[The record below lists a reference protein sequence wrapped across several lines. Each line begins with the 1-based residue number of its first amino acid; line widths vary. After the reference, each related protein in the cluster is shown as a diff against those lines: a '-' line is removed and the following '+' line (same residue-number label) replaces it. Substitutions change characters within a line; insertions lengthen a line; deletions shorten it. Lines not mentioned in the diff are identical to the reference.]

1 MFFPTHAI
9 RPASTLN
16 ELLAHHDQQFIYCAY
31 QTLLKRDPDTEGLVH
46 YLEQLRMGCSK
57 IQILWQLRMS
67 KEGRAHV
74 SSLPGLDNVLQR
86 YQRGQYPFIGWLFR
100 KLDNTE
106 GNHPIERR
114 LRAIEQQIFLNNAQ
128 LANVAM
134 EQFHATKQQENT
146 NFSTPK
152 HRLKL
157 AYISPLPPE
166 RSGIADYSAELLPE
180 LSRYYEIDVIVEQ
193 ETITDPWIKAN
204 CLVRDSNWFVMH
216 SHLYDRVLYHFG
228 NSQYHQ
234 HMFGLLEQITG
245 VVVLHDF
252 FLSGIVAHMDLNGL
266 NPDSWAR
273 ELYHAHGYQAVR
285 ERFHTQGAVDPR
297 WTYPCNKTVLENAQG
312 VIVHSVSSQ
321 RLARQWLGKIF
332 ASDWS
337 VIPLLRVPITT
348 KDQIK
353 SRLAL
358 GISKDAF
365 VVCSVGLL
373 NSTKQNQRL
382 LDAWLASS
390 LSQDK
395 RCLLLFV
402 GENNSGD
409 YGEQLSATIHQSGL
423 SDRIRITGWTDTSTF
438 RHYLGAADMA
448 VQLRTLSRGE
458 TSAAVLD
465 CMNYGLPTIVNANGS
480 MADLPADA
488 VWMLPDEFDNA
499 ELTHALETLW
509 KDENKRQALSA
520 RAREVILTQHAP
532 RICANQYVK
541 AIESYYAQA
550 EDPPIAQNHLPSMTK
565 QLLIDVSTLVRHD
578 LKTGI
583 ERVVRSVLV
592 ELLNNPPEGFRVEPI
607 FASDQKSGYRY
618 ARQFTLRFL
627 ECPDHFLVDE
637 PVEIGRGDIF
647 LGLDFQPHLVP
658 QQTAFYS
665 HLKHIGA
672 EVYFVLY
679 DLLPVLRPDVFPEDL
694 LPLFSIWLNTI
705 AQTDGVI
712 CISRAVADEMNEWLA
727 AHGTDRLSP
736 FKLGWFHLGAD
747 AIRSVSTS
755 GLPDDAE
762 RILST
767 ITSRP
772 TFLMVGTIEPRKGY
786 LQTLAA
792 FEQLWMQ
799 GIEVNLVIV
808 GHVGWDILPDS
819 QRRTIPEIVTK
830 IKHNPELNHRLL
842 WLADI
847 SDEYLEKIYRA
858 STCLIAASEGEGFGL
873 PLIEAA
879 KHELPVIAR
888 DIPVFRE
895 VAVDNAFYFSGIQ
908 PTNLA
913 EAIKDWMV
921 LNKDGKVPT
930 SENMPWL
937 TWKQSKQHLL
947 DVILSNQWYQKWPSE
962 TGAGSN
968 VP

>member
-1 MFFPTHAI
+1 MLAPTQTTV
-9 RPASTLN
+9 PASTLN
-16 ELLAHHDQQFIYCAY
+16 ELLAYHDQQFICCAY
-31 QTLLKRDPDTEGLVH
+31 QTLLKRDPDREGFGY
-46 YLEQLRMGCSK
+46 YLRQLRSGCSK
-57 IQILWQLRMS
+57 IQILWQLRVS

-74 SSLPGLDNVLQR
+74 PSLQGLDNVLQR
-86 YQRGQYPFIGWLFR
+86 YRRGQYPFIGGLFR
-100 KLDNTE
+100 KLYNDE
-106 GNHPIERR
+106 GNHPTERR
-114 LRAIEQQIFLNNAQ
+114 IRAIEQQIFLNNAQ
-128 LANVAM
+128 LATQLAIAAQ
-134 EQFHATKQQENT
+134 ESQAAKQQVHT

-180 LSRYYEIDVIVEQ
+180 LSLYYEIDVIVAQ
-193 ETITDPWIKAN
+193 ETITDPWVKAN
-204 CLVRDSNWFVMH
+204 CLVRDVNWFVMH

-266 NPDSWAR
+266 YPDSWAR
-273 ELYHAHGYQAVR
+273 ELYYAHGYHAVR
-285 ERFHTQGAVDPR
+285 ERFHAQEAADPR

-312 VIVHSVSSQ
+312 VIVHSDSSQ
-321 RLARQWLGKIF
+321 RLARQWLGKTF

-337 VIPLLRVPITT
+337 VIPLLRVSVTT
-348 KDQIK
+348 KEKVK

-358 GISKDAF
+358 GIAEDAF
-365 VVCSVGLL
+365 VVCSFGLL
-373 NSTKQNQRL
+373 NRTKQNQRL

-390 LSQDK
+390 LRQDK
-395 RCLLLFV
+395 RSLLLFV
-402 GENNSGD
+402 GENGD
-409 YGEQLSATIHQSGL
+409 GEYREKLIATMHQSGL
-423 SDRIRITGWTDTSTF
+423 VDRIRITGWSDTSAF
-438 RHYLGAADMA
+438 RHYLAAADMA

-465 CMNYGLPTIVNANGS
+465 CMNYGLPTIVNANGA
-480 MADLPADA
+480 MADLSTDA

-509 KDENKRQALSA
+509 KDDNKRRALSA

-532 RICANQYVK
+532 RTCANQYVK
-541 AIESYYAQA
+541 AIESYYAQV
-550 EDPPIAQNHLPSMTK
+550 EDQSLALNQLSSMTK

-592 ELLNNPPEGFRVEPI
+592 ELLTNPPEGFRVEPV
-607 FASDQKSGYRY
+607 FAIDQEPGYRY

-637 PVEIGRGDIF
+637 PVEVMKGDIF
-647 LGLDFQPHLVP
+647 FGLDFQPHLVP
-658 QQTAFYS
+658 QQTEFYS
-665 HLKHIGA
+665 HLNRIGA

-679 DLLPVLRPDVFPEDL
+679 DLLPILRPDVFPEDL
-694 LPLFSIWLNTI
+694 LPLFSTWLNTI

-712 CISRAVADEMNEWLA
+712 CISRAVADDMNEWLA
-727 AHGTDRLSP
+727 VYSTQRLSP

-747 AIRSVSTS
+747 AISSVSTS

-762 RILST
+762 KVLST
-767 ITSRP
+767 IMIRP

-819 QRRTIPEIVTK
+819 QRRTIPEIVRK
-830 IKHNPELNHRLL
+830 IKNSPELNHRLV

-847 SDEYLEKIYRA
+847 SDEYLEKIYKA
-858 STCLIAASEGEGFGL
+858 SKCLIAASEGEGFGL

-879 KHELPVIAR
+879 QHKLPIIAR

-895 VAVDNAFYFSGIQ
+895 VAVNNAFYFSGLK
-908 PTNLA
+908 PTELA
-913 EAIKDWMV
+913 KAIKDW
-921 LNKDGKVPT
+921 LLLDSDGMAPPSDKL
-930 SENMPWL
+930 SWL
-937 TWKQSKQHLL
+937 TWKQSTQNLL
-947 DVILSNQWYQKWPSE
+947 DVIIRDQW
-962 TGAGSN
+962 
-968 VP
+968 

>member
-1 MFFPTHAI
+1 MLSPTQATT
-9 RPASTLN
+9 PASTLN
-16 ELLAHHDQQFIYCAY
+16 ELLAHHDQQFICCAY
-31 QTLLKRDPDTEGLVH
+31 QTLLKRDPDREGLAH
-46 YLEQLRMGCSK
+46 YLGQLRMGCSK

-67 KEGRAHV
+67 KEGKTQV
-74 SSLPGLDNVLQR
+74 STLEGLDSVLQR

-100 KLDNTE
+100 KLYNVE
-106 GNHPIERR
+106 GNDLTERR
-114 LRAIEQQIFLNNAQ
+114 LRAMEQQIFLNNAHLATQ
-128 LANVAM
+128 LATHLATHLAIVAL
-134 EQFHATKQQENT
+134 EQSQATKQQEYT
-146 NFSTPK
+146 NFYTPK

-180 LSRYYEIDVIVEQ
+180 LSRYYEIDVIVAQ
-193 ETITDPWIKAN
+193 ETITDPWIKGN
-204 CLVRDSNWFVMH
+204 CLVRDVNWFVMH

-285 ERFHTQGAVDPR
+285 ERFHTKESIDPR
-297 WTYPCNKTVLENAQG
+297 WTYPCNKAVLENAQG
-312 VIVHSVSSQ
+312 VIVHSDSSQ
-321 RLARQWLGKIF
+321 RLARQWLGKTF

-337 VIPLLRVPITT
+337 VIPLLRVPVTT
-348 KDQIK
+348 KEKVK

-358 GISKDAF
+358 GIAEDAF
-365 VVCSVGLL
+365 VVCSFGLL
-373 NSTKQNQRL
+373 NPTKQNQRL

-395 RCLLLFV
+395 RCFLVFV
-402 GENNSGD
+402 GENGD
-409 YGEQLSATIHQSGL
+409 GEYGEKLIATMHQSGL
-423 SDRIRITGWTDTSTF
+423 VDHIRITGWTDTSTF
-438 RHYLGAADMA
+438 RHYLAAADMA

-465 CMNYGLPTIVNANGS
+465 CMNYGLPTIVNANGA
-480 MADLPADA
+480 MADLSTDA

-509 KDENKRQALSA
+509 KDENKRRALSA

-532 RICANQYVK
+532 RTCANQYVK
-541 AIESYYAQA
+541 AIESYYAQV
-550 EDPPIAQNHLPSMTK
+550 EDQSLELNQLSSMTK

-592 ELLNNPPEGFRVEPI
+592 ELLTNPPAGFRVEPV
-607 FASDQKSGYRY
+607 FAIDQELGYRY

-627 ECPDHFLVDE
+627 DCPDHFLVDE
-637 PVEIGRGDIF
+637 PVEVMKGDIF
-647 LGLDFQPHLVP
+647 FGLDFQPHLVP
-658 QQTAFYS
+658 QQTEFYS
-665 HLKHIGA
+665 HLNRIGA

-679 DLLPVLRPDVFPEDL
+679 DLLPILRPDVFPEDL
-694 LPLFSIWLNTI
+694 LPLFSTWLNTI

-712 CISRAVADEMNEWLA
+712 CISRAVADDMNEWLA
-727 AHGTDRLSP
+727 VQGMQRLRP

-755 GLPDDAE
+755 GLPADAE
-762 RILST
+762 EILAT

-799 GIEVNLVIV
+799 GTEVNLVIV

-819 QRRTIPEIVTK
+819 HRRTIPEIVTK
-830 IKHNPELNHRLL
+830 IKNSPQLNHRLF

-847 SDEYLEKIYRA
+847 SDEYLEKIYKA

-879 KHELPVIAR
+879 QHKLPIIAR

-895 VAVDNAFYFSGIQ
+895 VAVENAFYFSGLKPID
-908 PTNLA
+908 LA
-913 EAIKDWMV
+913 EAINDWMT
-921 LNKDGKVPT
+921 LDECGKVPP

-937 TWKQSKQHLL
+937 TWKQSTQNLL
-947 DVILSNQWYQKWPSE
+947 DVLIRS
-962 TGAGSN
+962 
-968 VP
+968 